1 MYVVIDGEVISQE
14 GRTIYDEVIGLLTQT
29 EGVSGLPSGIWD
41 TLENS
46 RTRNTALNVTM
57 QTLEN
62 DTHWENL
69 KSYLLSEEGRN
80 LSSGTLNGEAS
91 QTVISFQ
98 ASTLD
103 WQATADFEAAL
114 SAELDKISEA
124 YEGDFEVK
132 LSGRSLILAQ
142 VTADVAES
150 AILSTATVAGVILI
164 MLVGINTVRQKD
176 LQQGALRGIVTWIP
190 LMVVVIWVYGIMGLT
205 GYQLNSQTVTIG
217 ALTLG
222 LGVDYAVHITT
233 RMEEEA
239 IHSPH
244 DGREKWVSK
253 SVATTGR
260 AMIGAALTTAGG
272 FAVLNFSALVPLRL
286 FGQVFV
292 VAIVLALLS
301 SLMLLPA
308 LYATFLERDAQKS
321 RMHAAENE

>member
-1 MYVVIDGEVISQE
+1 MKVAIVALLLSGPMLIGFQQLEVGFDTRDNFDESVPVVSDFLLISDTFQSSPSPLYVVIDGEVISQE

-114 SAELDKISEA
+114 SAELDNISEA

-164 MLVGINTVRQKD
+164 MLVGINTVRQK
-176 LQQGALRGIVTWIP
+176 I
-190 LMVVVIWVYGIMGLT
+190 Y
-205 GYQLNSQTVTIG
+205 
-217 ALTLG
+217 
-222 LGVDYAVHITT
+222 
-233 RMEEEA
+233 
-239 IHSPH
+239 
-244 DGREKWVSK
+244 SK
-253 SVATTGR
+253 
-260 AMIGAALTTAGG
+260 
-272 FAVLNFSALVPLRL
+272 VL
-286 FGQVFV
+286 
-292 VAIVLALLS
+292 
-301 SLMLLPA
+301 
-308 LYATFLERDAQKS
+308 
-321 RMHAAENE
+321 